1 MGLNPIRIVV
11 LSLLVVSYSLAA
23 PGWVDYRDPKGIFG
37 LSHPKGW
44 SVREMAQK
52 DLILVA
58 KDDFT
63 YVLLYGGLNE
73 EQATAEAMAQ
83 QFLDALEPP
92 FKANPIEQV
101 STRPDHA
108 SVDYQFTNDRRQA
121 THGRFQAVADET
133 MQYGVLF
140 LAPAS
145 QFVPTL
151 TVFHQIVASFR
162 QSDMEFPAVLYG
174 GEAEPDDRSDPTNGL
189 SISLPS
195 EWGIEWV
202 AEGCFKAGDR
212 ETSPS
217 EGVMLNTYEVTGDYS
232 APADTMITVLSDG
245 CGYHDVQT
253 KLMRRDDQ
261 TAAAVR
267 RRAGSG
273 AKVEAESFFAQF
285 KTPEGTK
292 CLAFG
297 YGVTVVD
304 PGVCGKYRLFC
315 VLYFASEERFDALF
329 ASFRE
334 TADSIVA
341 WDTTG
346 DLSEELGRGSIA
358 TIELIRQSSHKAD
371 REERRPAPK
380 PRRQGG
386 GLVDKLSPGVRS
398 R

>member
-1 MGLNPIRIVV
+1 MIGLNPIRTLA
-11 LSLLVVSYSLAA
+11 LSLLAVSYTLAA
-23 PGWVDYRDPKGIFG
+23 PGWVDYRDPKGVFG

-44 SVREMAQK
+44 SVRPMPDE

-63 YVLLYGGLNE
+63 FVLLYGEPNE
-73 EQATAEAMAQ
+73 GRANATTLVQ
-83 QFLDALEPP
+83 QFLDELDPP
-92 FKANPIEQV
+92 FKADPIEQV

-108 SVDYQFTNDRRQA
+108 SIDYRFTNDRRQA
-121 THGRFQAVADET
+121 IHGRFEAVADDS
-133 MQYGVLF
+133 MAYGVLF
-140 LAPAS
+140 LAPSS

-151 TVFHQIVASFR
+151 AVFHQIVASFR
-162 QSDMEFPAVLYG
+162 QSDMEIPSVLYG
-174 GEAEPDDRSDPTNGL
+174 VEPDSESEPMRGL
-189 SISLPS
+189 PVSLPS
-195 EWGIEWV
+195 EWGVEWV
-202 AEGCFKAGDR
+202 TEGCFKAGDR

-217 EGVMLNTYEVTGDYS
+217 EGAMLNTYEVTGDYS
-232 APADTMITVLSDG
+232 GPAETMTTVLGDG

-253 KLMRRDDQ
+253 KLMRRDEQ

-273 AKVEAESFFAQF
+273 AKVEAESFFAKF
-285 KTPEGTK
+285 ETPEGTK

-297 YGVTVVD
+297 YGVTVAD
-304 PGVCGKYRLFC
+304 PGVRGKYRLYC
-315 VLYFASEERFDALF
+315 VVYFASEERFDGLF
-329 ASFRE
+329 DSFRE
-334 TADSIVA
+334 TAESIVA
-341 WDTTG
+341 WNTTG

-358 TIELIRQSSHKAD
+358 TIELIRQSFPKAD
-371 REERRPAPK
+371 REERRPAPQ